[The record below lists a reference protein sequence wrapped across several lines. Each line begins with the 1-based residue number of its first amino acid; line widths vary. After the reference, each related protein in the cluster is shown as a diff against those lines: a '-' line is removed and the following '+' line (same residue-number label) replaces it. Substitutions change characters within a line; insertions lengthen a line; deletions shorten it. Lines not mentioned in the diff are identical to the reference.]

1 MKYDRNT
8 RDFVRDMFRLF
19 VGLTVLI
26 GFFIVLFKM
35 IPMLEYK
42 EALIALIGALAGAV
56 GTIVTYE
63 FGSSRSS
70 QQKDENRKEL
80 N

>member
-1 MKYDRNT
+1 MKYDKNT
-8 RDFVRDMFRLF
+8 RDFIRDMFRLV

-70 QQKDENRKEL
+70 QMKDERNQ
-80 N
+80 NQP